1 MSIPGPIQNILN
13 EMKQTLKDLKVQVG
27 RELPHF
33 AKLEGNITALEQP
46 RSHFG
51 VDPLPEPFTPEPVLI
66 SGGSKQLNS
75 QSMQPSVAPSGQSQ
89 TIVINTPQRSTGE

>member
-1 MSIPGPIQNILN
+1 MSVSEPIQNILS

-46 RSHFG
+46 RSHFE
-51 VDPLPEPFTPEPVLI
+51 VDTNAPLPEPFTPEPTLI
-66 SGGSKQLNS
+66 SGGGKLPPQ
-75 QSMQPSVAPSGQSQ
+75 VRSQ
-89 TIVINTPQRSTGE
+89 TIVLNPGVSGTQQRKVGE